1 MPTMIAIALQRPNR
15 PIDLILRWVRAG
27 LIPALVFALSG
38 DVMQFE
44 ASKEC
49 RGALSSGFSGGFDVH
64 RCDLAVRRIGGDVV
78 VRIPI
83 PQR

>member
-1 MPTMIAIALQRPNR
+1 MTAIALQRPKR

-44 ASKEC
+44 ASKEMSWW
-49 RGALSSGFSGGFDVH
+49 RL
-64 RCDLAVRRIGGDVV
+64 
-78 VRIPI
+78 
-83 PQR
+83 